1 MAEYV
6 PKIEEILTTHSTSEY
21 AAEDVIGGTLSC
33 DAYSGEGGGAIAW
46 VRVVDDDDE
55 KKAAR
60 LYVYIEEPSNIA
72 DNDAFAP
79 TEADLL
85 KCIGCIDIPAANWD
99 ASGADAYAMA
109 AGKDRKTEQ
118 TIFYPNIPNGKLYFR
133 YVTAEAVTYT
143 ATDDLSVHVCLLK
156 R

>member
-6 PKIEEILTTHSTSEY
+6 PKIEEILVTHDTAAY
-21 AAEDVIGGTLSC
+21 AAEDVVGGTLSC
-33 DAYSGEGGGAIAW
+33 DAYAGEGGGAIAW

-60 LYVYIEEPSNIA
+60 LYVYIANPSAIA
-72 DNDAFAP
+72 DNGAFVP
-79 TEADLL
+79 TEEDLL
-85 KCIGCIDIPAANWD
+85 KCIGCIDIPASKFD
-99 ASGADAYAMA
+99 ASGADAYALV
-109 AGKDRKTEQ
+109 AGKDRMTGQ
-118 TIFYPNIPNGKLYFR
+118 TIFYPNTSDGKLYFR

-143 ATDDLSVHVCLLK
+143 AADDLSVHVCLLK